1 MRSVY
6 LIRSGYQ
13 VETRYDYLSVPH
25 DRFARLIQTS
35 VATVTIRTLSNALN
49 LSIFILSLIHI

>member
-25 DRFARLIQTS
+25 D
-35 VATVTIRTLSNALN
+35 LSNVGAGQVSGKLMH
-49 LSIFILSLIHI
+49 FPAKH